1 MALAALPLPLARA
14 GRIDSS
20 VKGVKLGVTTF
31 SFRDL
36 RRIAGQDNVD
46 DIVRAVT
53 ACGAGEIE
61 LNSTNIEPAS
71 ASGQPSAFG
80 PTYGAA
86 RGVHPVLTPGQIGIR
101 KMDRENLRRWRLT
114 TADSYYR
121 AVRRT
126 FDDAGIDIFA
136 FTLGFADDFADDEID
151 ACFNQAKALG
161 VDLIVS
167 SPVVAMTLPMAR
179 RVAPFAEK
187 HRIRVAAPPDIF
199 AAALAMSKYMRVNPD
214 IGQLTAANHDAV
226 AYIEQNHQ
234 NITHLHVK
242 DRKRNDGASEPF
254 GDGDTPIK
262 RVLTLIR
269 DNRWPIPALVE
280 YEYPGMGAA
289 VEEVKKCLDY
299 MRSCLTQAA

>member
-1 MALAALPLPLARA
+1 MALAALRLPLALG

-20 VKGVKLGVTTF
+20 VNGVRLGVTTF

-36 RRIAGQDNVD
+36 RRIAGQDNVS

-114 TADSYYR
+114 TADSHYR
-121 AVRRT
+121 AIRKT
-126 FDDAGIDIFA
+126 FEDAGIDIFA

-161 VDLIVS
+161 IDLIVS
-167 SPVVAMTLPMAR
+167 SSTTLSMTR

-187 HRIRVAAPPDIF
+187 HRIRVAVPPDIF
-199 AAALAMSKYMRVNPD
+199 AAAPTMPKHLRVNLD
-214 IGQLTAANHDAV
+214 IGRFTAANHDAV
-226 AYIEQNHQ
+226 AYIKENHQ
-234 NITHLHVK
+234 NITHLYVE
-242 DRKRNDGASEPF
+242 DRKRNDGANEPF
-254 GDGDTPIK
+254 GDGDTHMK
-262 RVLTLIR
+262 QVLALIR

-280 YEYPGMGAA
+280 YEYPGMGTS

-299 MRSCLTQAA
+299 MRSCLA